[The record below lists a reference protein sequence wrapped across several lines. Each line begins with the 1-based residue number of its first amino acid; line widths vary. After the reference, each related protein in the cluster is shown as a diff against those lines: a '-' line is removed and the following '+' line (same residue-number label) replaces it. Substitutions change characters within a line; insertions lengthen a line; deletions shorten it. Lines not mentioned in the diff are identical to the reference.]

1 MLELLTAPGNLP
13 FSVALAVV
21 ALLAVLQFVGLADLM
36 GADLD
41 LDVDG
46 PAGGHLGGHA
56 GGHGGGNVALDGG
69 LISIVGLGRMPFMMW
84 LMLLLSLFAVIG
96 LAGQQFLAA
105 LTGAP
110 WSAWLVGPV
119 AGLAALPVTG
129 LVARPIGRLLPR
141 DETTAIDRIE
151 LVGREAEIVI
161 GTASRGSPARAR
173 VSDRF
178 GQQHHVMLEPD
189 NEGQRFAEGEKVLIV
204 RREGELFKAIARGDH
219 YLPRLD

>member
-1 MLELLTAPGNLP
+1 MLELLTATGNLP

-21 ALLAVLQFVGLADLM
+21 ALLAVLQLVGLADLL
-36 GADLD
+36 GADMD
-41 LDVDG
+41 LDID
-46 PAGGHLGGHA
+46 AHA
-56 GGHGGGNVALDGG
+56 GASGHVSLDSG
-69 LISIVGLGRMPFMMW
+69 LISLAGLGRMPFMMW

-178 GQQHHVMLEPD
+178 GQLHHVMLEPD
-189 NEGQRFAEGEKVLIV
+189 SEGQRFAEGEKVLIV